1 VNAITLPFFELAR
14 VLVRLDHVASF
25 IVNPNNGVMCS
36 AAVLGVSD
44 GRW

>member
-1 VNAITLPFFELAR
+1 VSLNLRLLEIAP
-14 VLVRLDHVASF
+14 VLVRLDLVASF